1 MQMNS
6 PRAALAIVL
15 LSVLAASLY
24 GWWSTAPVSVPGQAA
39 RTGAARADARPLVDR
54 SALDTASRLV
64 PLASSADEQ
73 RVAENAVAT
82 ADHLLDLAYEDALR
96 EATEHPAPLS
106 AEARAAQARLDA
118 AAQRLV
124 ADNVQVLRLREAAAK
139 GKSGQDGA
147 LEGELA
153 LAHAQFEVDQDE
165 FNQAQRDLVAAG
177 GDLRARIQM
186 LVAEH
191 QSVAPKAAA
200 PAAVLPS
207 GPGLIHQL
215 ERWLALRQK
224 DQALAAAHAQAA
236 QRVAA
241 LAAERAELAR
251 RIAAHTAGAAT
262 AAEPGTAATGT
273 VAAGTAATG
282 AAATGTTATGTTA
295 TGTAAAGTAAT
306 GTAGAAP
313 RAPEVS
319 SALLAAARRISADQ
333 KALASVDRRAAV
345 AQELVKLYED
355 WRAIAAG
362 QTTRTVHRILLAVA
376 LILGVCVLLLFFNGW
391 LRAAFGRLQLDRRQV
406 EALRA
411 ATTVTLRVAA
421 VLFIALVVI
430 GPPTQLGTFLGLT
443 GAGLTVALK
452 DFLVAFVGWLV
463 LMGRNGIRL
472 GDWVEIDGV
481 TGEVVQLGMFHTVLL
496 ETGNWN
502 DPGHPTGRRVTFT
515 NSFAIQGHYFNFS
528 TTGQWLWDELQLVV
542 PADQDLYAVVEAI
555 SQSVKAAT
563 AENARAAQEEWRRA
577 APSRK
582 TSGFT
587 AEPAINVKPV
597 LGGTEI
603 SLRYITRASERH
615 ALRSKLY
622 QSAVDLLR
630 RKPGAAGR

>member
-1 MQMNS
+1 MPMKS
-6 PRAALAIVL
+6 PRAAIAIVL
-15 LSVLAASLY
+15 LAVLGAVLY
-24 GWWSTAPVSVPGQAA
+24 GWWSTALVSVPGQAA
-39 RTGAARADARPLVDR
+39 RAGVARSDGRPLVDR
-54 SALDTASRLV
+54 SALDTANRLL

-73 RVAENAVAT
+73 RLAENAVAA
-82 ADHLLDLAYEDALR
+82 ADHLLDLAYADALR

-106 AEARAAQARLDA
+106 AEAQAAHARLAA

-124 ADNVQVLRLREAAAK
+124 VDNAQILALGDAAAQAK
-139 GKSGQDGA
+139 GGQDGA

-153 LAHAQFEVDQDE
+153 LARAQFEVDQDE
-165 FNQAQRDLVAAG
+165 FNQAERDLVAAG
-177 GDLRARIQM
+177 GDQRARIQM
-186 LVAEH
+186 VVAEH
-191 QSVAPKAAA
+191 QAAAPKAAA

-207 GPGLIHQL
+207 GPGLVHQL
-215 ERWLALRQK
+215 ERWMALRQK
-224 DQALAAAHAQAA
+224 DQALAAARAQAA
-236 QRVAA
+236 GTVAA
-241 LAAERAELAR
+241 LATQRASLAR
-251 RIAAHTAGAAT
+251 RIATQTAGAAT
-262 AAEPGTAATGT
+262 SAAPGT
-273 VAAGTAATG
+273 G
-282 AAATGTTATGTTA
+282 AP
-295 TGTAAAGTAAT
+295 

-313 RAPEVS
+313 RAKEVS
-319 SALLAAARRISADQ
+319 AVLLAAARQISADQ
-333 KALASVDRRAAV
+333 KALASVDSRSAA
-345 AQELVKLYED
+345 AQELVRLYDD
-355 WRAIAAG
+355 WRVIGAGEAA
-362 QTTRTVHRILLAVA
+362 RTVHRALLAVA

-391 LRAAFGRLQLDRRQV
+391 LRAAFDRLQLDRRQV

-421 VLFIALVVI
+421 VVFIALVVI

-542 PADQDLYAVVEAI
+542 PAEQDLYALVEAI
-555 SQSVKAAT
+555 SQAVKAAT
-563 AENARAAQEEWRRA
+563 ADNARAAEEEWRRA

-603 SLRYITRASERH
+603 SLRYITRANERH
-615 ALRSKLY
+615 ALRGKLY
-622 QSAVDLLR
+622 QAAVDLLR
-630 RKPGAAGR
+630 GKPGAAGH

>member
-15 LSVLAASLY
+15 LAALGASVY
-24 GWWSTAPVSVPGQAA
+24 GWWSTAPVPGQAPRAGVA
-39 RTGAARADARPLVDR
+39 RSDARPLVDR
-54 SALDTASRLV
+54 SALDTANRLL
-64 PLASSADEQ
+64 PLAGSADEQ
-73 RVAENAVAT
+73 RIAENAVAA
-82 ADHLLDLAYEDALR
+82 ADRLLDLAYADALR
-96 EATEHPAPLS
+96 DATEHPAPLS
-106 AEARAAQARLDA
+106 AEAKAAQARIDA

-124 ADNVQVLRLREAAAK
+124 LDNAQILELGAAAAK
-139 GKSGQDGA
+139 AKGGQDGA

-165 FNQAQRDLVAAG
+165 FNQAERDLVAAG

-191 QSVAPKAAA
+191 QSAAPKATA

-207 GPGLIHQL
+207 GPGLVHDL
-215 ERWLALRQK
+215 ARWFALRQK

-236 QRVAA
+236 ATVAA
-241 LAAERAELAR
+241 LATQHAALIR
-251 RIAAHTAGAAT
+251 RIAMPAADAATSAASGAAIT
-262 AAEPGTAATGT
+262 GTATM
-273 VAAGTAATG
+273 GTATTG
-282 AAATGTTATGTTA
+282 AAV
-295 TGTAAAGTAAT
+295 
-306 GTAGAAP
+306 AAP

-319 SALLAAARRISADQ
+319 AALLAAARQVSADQ
-333 KALASVDRRAAV
+333 KTLASVDNRSAM
-345 AQELVKLYED
+345 AQELARLYDD
-355 WRAIAAG
+355 WRALAAG
-362 QTTRTVHRILLAVA
+362 QATQAVHRMLLAVA
-376 LILGVCVLLLFFNGW
+376 LILAVCVLLLFFDGW

-421 VLFIALVVI
+421 VVCIALVVI

-496 ETGNWN
+496 ETGNWT
-502 DPGHPTGRRVTFT
+502 DSGHPTGRRVTFT

-528 TTGQWLWDELQLVV
+528 TTGQWLWDELRLVV

-555 SQSVKAAT
+555 TQAVKAAT
-563 AENARAAQEEWRRA
+563 ADNARAAEEEWRRA

-603 SLRYITRASERH
+603 SLRYITRANERY

-630 RKPGAAGR
+630 YKPGAAGH